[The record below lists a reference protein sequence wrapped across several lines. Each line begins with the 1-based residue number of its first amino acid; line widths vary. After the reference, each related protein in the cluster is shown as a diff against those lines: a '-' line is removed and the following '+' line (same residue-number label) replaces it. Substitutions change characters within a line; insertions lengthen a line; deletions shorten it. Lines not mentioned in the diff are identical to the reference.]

1 MHVAMNDQLFLPLS
15 FCAFDCC
22 WQSAHFSFCL
32 AHFALAAFHCLVVH
46 LETFSIAVDVV
57 DGVEGVAVGAVGAVG
72 AVVCACAACAVT
84 KQIMRTVAIV
94 FSIVSSL
101 SKCHPGGPTRIAG
114 RVRVVFFRP

>member
-1 MHVAMNDQLFLPLS
+1 MNDQLFLPLS
-15 FCAFDCC
+15 FRAFDCC

-57 DGVEGVAVGAVGAVG
+57 DGVEGVAVGAVGAV
-72 AVVCACAACAVT
+72 VCACAACAVT

-101 SKCHPGGPTRIAG
+101 SKCHQEAQQE
-114 RVRVVFFRP
+114 